1 MIKQMI
7 QEMIDRGWS
16 HSLIANR
23 TGISQTRL
31 ERCTLGVREERELM
45 RVAESE
51 AYIDLDDL
59 EGDEK

>member
-1 MIKQMI
+1 MIKQVI
-7 QEMIDRGWS
+7 QEMIARGWS

-31 ERCTLGVREERELM
+31 ERGTLGVREERELM

-51 AYIDLDDL
+51 AHVDLDDL
-59 EGDEK
+59 EVNEQ